1 MITFP
6 IGPTATDFI
15 WAGGIEDTFIPQTRP
30 RHRALD
36 EYELIGHYD
45 HWREDLALLRDSGMN
60 AVRWGIPWYRVEP
73 QQGVFDWQW
82 TDQVIPYMVEE
93 LGVTPIIDLMHYGCP
108 LWLKGEF
115 ANPHYPEAVATYA
128 AAFVERY
135 GHLVRWYT
143 PLNEPLINAMM
154 CGRRGL
160 WPPYLR
166 GDRGYV
172 RVMIAVT
179 TGIFRTVAAIRAL
192 QSDAVMVY
200 VEAAG
205 LSRAAHESLDAFARE
220 DELQNFLCFD
230 LLTGC
235 VNPKHPLF
243 TWLVRNGVSTHLLAY
258 FVQHPLTIDI
268 MGLNFYPQWSTREA
282 YLNRRGQLA
291 YRLIEKKGSGFAE
304 MLERYHRRYNVPLM
318 VTETSAF
325 GSDSERADWLDA
337 SLVAIKQLRS
347 QGIPILGYTW
357 FPLFTMID
365 WRYRYG
371 SAPTQA
377 YHLQLGL
384 YRLNPMP
391 SVSRWHP
398 TPLVARFRAHVH
410 QPEQYIGALTLSPS
424 PPLVASVSPEL
435 SLL

>member
-30 RHRALD
+30 HHRALD
-36 EYELIGHYD
+36 EYELMGHYD
-45 HWREDLALLRDSGMN
+45 HWREDLALIRDSGMT
-60 AVRWGIPWYRVEP
+60 AVRWGIPWYRVES
-73 QQGVFDWQW
+73 QQGVFNWEW

-115 ANPHYPEAVATYA
+115 ANPNYPEAVATYA
-128 AAFVERY
+128 AAFVARY

-143 PLNEPLINAMM
+143 PLNEPLVNAMM

-172 RVMIAVT
+172 RVMMAIT

-192 QSDAVMVY
+192 QPDAVMVY

-230 LLTGC
+230 LLTGR
-235 VNPKHPLF
+235 VTPEHPLF
-243 TWLVRNGVSTHLLAY
+243 TWLVRNGVSTHLLAH
-258 FVQHPLTIDI
+258 FVHHPLTLDI
-268 MGLNFYPQWSTREA
+268 MGLNFYPQWSTRQA

-291 YRLIEKKGSGFAE
+291 YRVIEKQGSGFAE
-304 MLERYHRRYNVPLM
+304 MLERYYRRYNVPLM

-347 QGIPILGYTW
+347 QGVPVLGYTW

-371 SAPTQA
+371 SAPIEA

-384 YRLNPMP
+384 YRLNPTP
-391 SVSRWHP
+391 SATRWHP
-398 TPLVARFRAHVH
+398 TPLVAQFRAHVH
-410 QPEQYIGALTLSPS
+410 QPEQSIGALTLSPS
-424 PPLVASVSPEL
+424 PLLP
-435 SLL
+435 SL